1 MPPIGKTGSY
11 ATTTDIQDPLL
22 GVLQNV
28 EEQGFKY
35 RAEQKIKDD
44 AKAKKE
50 DDNLKELEE
59 YNKKFGVNIVG
70 NQSIDD
76 TTTQYAMNT
85 KKKVG
90 DLTRQIQQTTDY
102 NKKAELMAL
111 RAKEVQSFDILKQI
125 PTMINTQATEIAKGV
140 TEGKYAPEDVTLI
153 QEKLKALEK
162 GKVHYYT
169 DDYGNLKFTTY
180 KLNENGDATNII
192 DKDQNLADLMKSIT
206 PSMSSK
212 YDTNQGIAEQFVT
225 TVKQDEDK
233 IQEGFTTITKK
244 GDMSGRIKRLAD
256 LKGRE
261 IAETPHEA
269 KAMWKRMGNEPKES
283 FNEEDKRKIA
293 FYTSND
299 LQSRYGKTYEKDID
313 QAGILASQKE
323 ARAVKKEKEEETPI
337 ISDGTITVKEGEVP
351 GTGVVIPRGSKT
363 FAVKNVKKTLGTG
376 KTESLKEVRLKPDG
390 NLVYVV
396 EETYEGET
404 IKKTVPNQKGKDKLN
419 KINPTTKKQYTV
431 EELSYDEIEDVT
443 TSNKKPTFKAYDSSE
458 RANDTD
464 SFSILLM
471 NPETGEYFKGTND
484 AKKYFAK
491 KGEKLST
498 GKSKPAIQFDAEGNI
513 IQ

>member
-313 QAGILASQKE
+313 QAGITGRINAT
-323 ARAVKKEKEEETPI
+323 KEEEKPSYNVVETPQDYAI
-337 ISDGTITVKEGEVP
+337 AKVTPAKGYKTVS
-351 GTGVVIPRGSKT
+351 I
-363 FAVKNVKKTLGTG
+363 TG
-376 KTESLKEVRLKPDG
+376 KQTPVNNIVGKTSNGEYVTFNNVSL
-390 NLVYVV
+390 NS
-396 EETYEGET
+396 
-404 IKKTVPNQKGKDKLN
+404 
-419 KINPTTKKQYTV
+419 YTV
-431 EELSYDEIEDVT
+431 EKDENGKRSVTAQITYPDVKTSTLTPVEKSIFDKLKSNPSSITAEEELVISRV
-443 TSNKKPTFKAYDSSE
+443 NKGAEYKTRVVKLNEKDAVKFKSAVGANNANEMKDLARVSEEEQKPSKPTE
-458 RANDTD
+458 
-464 SFSILLM
+464 
-471 NPETGEYFKGTND
+471 
-484 AKKYFAK
+484 AKKIETPQERIDRLK
-491 KGEKLST
+491 
-498 GKSKPAIQFDAEGNI
+498 KSKGLK
-513 IQ
+513 